1 VRDRELIEIQRA
13 CALIEQGYRP
23 EITFLA
29 VLKRHNTRFFP
40 MGRDGDRTGNC
51 VPGTVVD
58 RSVTMPGITDFYLFA
73 HAAIQ
78 GTSRPTHY
86 YVLHDDAKFSADV
99 IQQLTYHLC
108 YTYAICTR
116 SVSLVPP
123 VYYAHRVA
131 DRARCHLVDMG
142 VGFEEATSS
151 ASGHYGGPGTSIG
164 GRPAAAPGSVT
175 AKIIKINNHLDESMY
190 FM

>member
-13 CALIEQGYRP
+13 CSLVEKGYNP

-29 VLKRHNTRFFP
+29 VLKRHNTRFYP
-40 MGRDGDRTGNC
+40 MGRDGDRRTGNC
-51 VPGTVVD
+51 VPGTVID
-58 RSVTMPGITDFYLFA
+58 RAVTMPSLFDFYLFA
-73 HAAIQ
+73 HGAIQ

-86 YVLHDDAKFSADV
+86 YVLHNDSKFTADE

-142 VGFEEATSS
+142 VGFEDAASATS
-151 ASGHYGGPGTSIG
+151 GYYGGAGTTTGKQTDDPS
-164 GRPAAAPGSVT
+164 SVVRL
-175 AKIIKINNHLDESMY
+175 IKTHDRLDGTMY